1 MMNYEDRPD
10 LEPPPSIVDGQTLGA
25 LATGWAGAKEFLT
38 EAFDSAVK
46 PLNQSVE
53 EVLTGVIRPE
63 VELEGAPPQAW
74 PLGITAARAGYRLG
88 GSMLGQPDEAVDR
101 DEASRL
107 VEVVRRIY
115 AYGLYEGASGD
126 ISRDLQSK
134 LAELI
139 TDAGA
144 PREGDFEQ
152 HAIKCFSLGLATAV
166 VQFDRAYLD
175 AT

>member
-1 MMNYEDRPD
+1 
-10 LEPPPSIVDGQTLGA
+10 
-25 LATGWAGAKEFLT
+25 
-38 EAFDSAVK
+38 
-46 PLNQSVE
+46 
-53 EVLTGVIRPE
+53 
-63 VELEGAPPQAW
+63 
-74 PLGITAARAGYRLG
+74 
-88 GSMLGQPDEAVDR
+88 MLGQPDEAVDR